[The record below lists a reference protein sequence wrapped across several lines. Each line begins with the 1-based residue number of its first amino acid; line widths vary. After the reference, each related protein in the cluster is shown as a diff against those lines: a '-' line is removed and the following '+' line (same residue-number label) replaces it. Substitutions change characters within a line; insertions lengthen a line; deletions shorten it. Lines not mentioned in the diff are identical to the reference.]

1 METFF
6 RSSQKNVKQL
16 TIMNMKRFFLIL
28 FALATLAVSFVSCQ
42 PQPDDNPV
50 EENHQGTTNTPKV
63 DPF

>member
-1 METFF
+1 
-6 RSSQKNVKQL
+6 
-16 TIMNMKRFFLIL
+16 MKRFFLIF